1 MLLFSKATIL
11 WACIASSA
19 LIAATEPDWSD
30 GAFVSREGRKN
41 LYDLAPNEW
50 QTSVSQGR
58 SHSLTYPVTVTGVL
72 IPKEIIV
79 KTLVQP
85 KNNLVWKALLA
96 VFKSI
101 TGIHSFD
108 DVEAFVGLVPIADDA
123 HNLYKIP
130 KPETENFSGRYGTTF
145 IETPNGSGITFSCAT
160 CHVSQLF
167 GVPVFGLQNRFPHG
181 NEFFIVGKQA
191 LSLVEPH
198 LAAFAVGAAPGT
210 AEMLKIAKASMR
222 RVESRKPSVEGL
234 DTSLA
239 HVALSLSHRSQ
250 DAYASFSRYFE
261 LFPREEV
268 LRDVPSDS
276 KPGTWWNLKY
286 KNKWLLDGSVVS
298 GNPIFTNLL
307 WNEIGR
313 GTDLHKLEAWL
324 EENPTIIRD
333 LTAAV
338 FAAEAPRYTDFFRAD
353 SIDLER
359 AKRGQV
365 LFKGNCSRCH
375 GSYDKAWEA
384 ADSAMLAPED
394 LLATT
399 KVRYFTDT
407 PVVDV
412 GTDPLRR
419 QGMES
424 LVQLNNLAIAK
435 KHDIIVRVQ
444 DGYVPPPL
452 VGIWARWPY
461 FHNNSVP
468 SLCAVLSRASDRPKT
483 YVAGE
488 AIDPATDFDQVCNGY
503 PLGDKVPAAWKKVA
517 RRSYDTGRKGM
528 SNVGHDEGVFLKNGV
543 EMYSPDQKK
552 DLIEFLKT
560 L

>member
-1 MLLFSKATIL
+1 MHLSLKALIL
-11 WACIASSA
+11 WTCVVSST
-19 LIAATEPDWSD
+19 LSAATEPDWSD
-30 GAFVSREGRKN
+30 GAFISREGRKN
-41 LYDLAPNEW
+41 LYELAPNDW
-50 QTSVSQGR
+50 QTSVSLGR
-58 SHSLTYPVTVTGVL
+58 KHSHTYPVTVTGVL
-72 IPKEIIV
+72 IPKEMIV

-85 KNNLVWKALLA
+85 KNNLVWKALLS
-96 VFKSI
+96 VFKGL

-130 KPETENFSGRYGTTF
+130 KPESDPISKRYGTTF
-145 IETPNGSGITFSCAT
+145 IDTPNGTGITFSCAT

-181 NEFFIVGKQA
+181 NEFFIAGKQA

-210 AEMLKIAKASMR
+210 TEMLKIAKDSMG
-222 RVESRKPSVEGL
+222 RVESRKPLVDGL

-239 HVALSLSHRSQ
+239 HVALSLSRRAQ
-250 DAYASFSRYFE
+250 DPYASFSTFAE
-261 LFPREEV
+261 HFPRKEI

-359 AKRGQV
+359 AKRGQQ
-365 LFKGNCSRCH
+365 LFNGNCSRCH
-375 GSYDKAWEA
+375 GRYDKAWDTA
-384 ADSAMLAPED
+384 SASQLSPEE
-394 LLATT
+394 LLETT
-399 KVRYFTDT
+399 TVHYFADT
-407 PVVDV
+407 PVIDV

-419 QGMES
+419 QGMSS
-424 LVQLNNLAIAK
+424 LLQLNDLAIAQ
-435 KHDIIVRVQ
+435 KHDVIVRVQ

-468 SLCAVLSRASDRPKT
+468 SLCAVLTRASARPKT

-488 AIDPATDFDQVCNGY
+488 AIDPATDFDQACNGY
-503 PLGDKVPAAWKKVA
+503 PAEDKAPAAWKTIA
-517 RRSYDTGRKGM
+517 RRKYDTAKKGM
-528 SNVGHDEGVFLKNGV
+528 SNAGHDEGVFLKNGQ
-543 EMYSPDQKK
+543 EMYTPDQKK
-552 DLIEFLKT
+552 DIIAFLKT